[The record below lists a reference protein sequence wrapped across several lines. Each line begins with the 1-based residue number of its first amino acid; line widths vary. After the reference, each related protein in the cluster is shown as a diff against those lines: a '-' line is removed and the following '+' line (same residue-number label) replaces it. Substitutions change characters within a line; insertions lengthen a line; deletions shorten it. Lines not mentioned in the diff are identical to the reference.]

1 MGGNA
6 VLLLCRNRNDPDTF
20 DKKRENNVSG
30 KLRRL
35 FIYFFLC
42 VLAVM
47 VLYPLYFALIS
58 SIKPIEQYAT
68 DKLGL
73 PKTFYLQ
80 NYVTVLFRM
89 NLLTYMMNT
98 VITVSLG
105 MFFYL
110 IVCSA
115 AGLAFGKFNFKG
127 QIALFS
133 LILFFQIFPQMVV
146 AGELYQLLSKMRLL
160 NTRMGIILAWC
171 AYFAPFGSYIM
182 TTYFAAV
189 PREILE
195 SARIDGSNV
204 IQILFKIMMPVA
216 KPMLGTIGV
225 IGTLS
230 MWNELPFAG
239 LILQRDG
246 LRTLTVGIALLRGEY
261 GLPIPVLSAA
271 VIISSFIPMVCYLLF
286 QNFIAL
292 DVTAGSVK
300 G

>member
-1 MGGNA
+1 M
-6 VLLLCRNRNDPDTF
+6 
-20 DKKRENNVSG
+20 KG
-30 KLRRL
+30 KLKR
-35 FIYFFLC
+35 FPVYFFLSL
-42 VLAVM
+42 LAIM

-58 SIKPIEQYAT
+58 SLKPIIQYTT
-68 DKLGL
+68 DKLAFPGS
-73 PKTFYLQ
+73 FYLQ

-89 NLLTYMMNT
+89 NLLSYMVNT
-98 VITVSLG
+98 VVTVSVSLI
-105 MFFYL
+105 FYL
-110 IVCSA
+110 IICSA

-127 QIALFS
+127 RVVMFS
-133 LILFFQIFPQMVV
+133 LVLFFMIFPQMVV
-146 AGELYQLLSKMRLL
+146 AGELYQLLARMRLL

-189 PREILE
+189 PKEILE

-204 IQILFKIMMPVA
+204 FQMLFRIMMPVA

-230 MWNELPFAG
+230 MWNELPFAS
-239 LILQRDG
+239 LILQRDN
-246 LRTLTVGIALLRGEY
+246 LRTLTVGIALLQGEF
-261 GLPIPVLSAA
+261 GLPVPVLSSA
-271 VIISSFIPMVCYLLF
+271 VIVSSFIPMVSYFFF

-292 DVTAGSVK
+292 DVTAGSIK